1 VARAA
6 RYSAARLLG
15 QQGSEGRGSPWSDLE
30 TIPSSARSP
39 RPHTEIRKG
48 QVIELDGQLLLITDY
63 EHKTPGNLRAI
74 INVKT
79 RNIETGQTGQ
89 MRLGSSDQLE
99 VAFLDRK
106 KAEYLYKEAN
116 GDFMFMDSENYEQF
130 VLPSDLIGDKMGY
143 VKENE
148 TVDVTYHNE
157 RALGIELPAAV
168 VLTVTES
175 EEAVKGNTATNVKK
189 SSIVETGLEVKVPFH
204 IKVGDRIKISTDTGD
219 FLSRVND

>member
-1 VARAA
+1 MARA
-6 RYSAARLLG
+6 
-15 QQGSEGRGSPWSDLE
+15 
-30 TIPSSARSP
+30 
-39 RPHTEIRKG
+39 TEIRKG
-48 QVIELDGQLLLITDY
+48 QVIEMDGQLLLITDY

-74 INVKT
+74 INIKT
-79 RNIETGQTGQ
+79 RNIETGQSGQ

-116 GDFMFMDSENYEQF
+116 GDFMFMDSETYEQF
-130 VLPSDLIGDKMGY
+130 VLTSELVGDKMGY

-157 RALGIELPAAV
+157 RPLGIELPAAV

-189 SSIVETGLEVKVPFH
+189 SAIVETGLEVKVPFH
-204 IKVGDRIKISTDTGD
+204 IKVDDRIKISTDTGD